1 MAHAHAQSLH
11 VQCIILFDSL
21 RHAFGHLQVGSDG
34 SALGAETGQLRP
46 EVDAVGSLRLCWLVF
61 FRRFAGKVSH
71 RLHAWEY
78 LLVIAPGR
86 YKL

>member
-34 SALGAETGQLRP
+34 AALGAETGQLRP
-46 EVDAVGSLRLCWLVF
+46 EVDAVGS
-61 FRRFAGKVSH
+61 
-71 RLHAWEY
+71 
-78 LLVIAPGR
+78 
-86 YKL
+86 